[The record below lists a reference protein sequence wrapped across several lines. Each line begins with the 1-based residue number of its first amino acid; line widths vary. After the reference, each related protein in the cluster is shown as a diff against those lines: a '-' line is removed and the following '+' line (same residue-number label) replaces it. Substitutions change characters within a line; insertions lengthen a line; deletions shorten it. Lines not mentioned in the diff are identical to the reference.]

1 MMQEHGFKFNEKHLS
16 QIPALQLLANCGYQI
31 LTPQQALH
39 ERQGKYSNVLLENTL
54 RQWLQQFNRIQ
65 YKGKEYHFSEAN
77 IQEAIQKIKNV
88 KYDGL
93 QKTNEASYDLIIL
106 GTALEQTVEVNNKS
120 FNLNYIDWKT
130 PSNNV
135 FYVVPKFAMA
145 RNRSVETARF
155 DIVLFVN
162 GIPFAVIECKSP
174 PPKVEVEQA
183 VF

>member
-1 MMQEHGFKFNEKHLS
+1 MCCWKILS
-16 QIPALQLLANCGYQI
+16 ANGYNNSTASI
-31 LTPQQALH
+31 
-39 ERQGKYSNVLLENTL
+39 
-54 RQWLQQFNRIQ
+54 I

-77 IQEAIQKIKNV
+77 IQEAIQKIKNI

-120 FNLNYIDWKT
+120 FNLNYIDWET

-135 FYVVPKFAMA
+135 FYVVPEFAMA
-145 RNRSVETARF
+145 RNRSVETARI

-162 GIPFAVIECKSP
+162 GIPFAVIECNPLP
-174 PPKVEVEQA
+174 PRWRLKKPFPKTFAIRGDEYIPKLFIYVQLVRPGHSLWKVNSSQ
-183 VF
+183 V